1 MNKNIKLLEFLRISR
16 EVTDNYIK
24 TLNGKEW
31 TLSNQWY
38 KIHEEEIEFQDATS
52 PLNELEEFWDNFF
65 AKLTLLHL
73 EKVDD
78 YAIMES
84 AISTWNKIYARSV
97 KALENES
104 CN

>member
-1 MNKNIKLLEFLRISR
+1 MNTKITLKEFLGISR
-16 EVTDNYIK
+16 QVTNNYIK
-24 TLNGKEW
+24 ALNGKEW
-31 TLSNQWY
+31 SLSEQWK
-38 KIHEEEIEFQDATS
+38 KIMEEEQEFKDATS

-84 AISTWNKIYARSV
+84 AISTWNKIYARSN
-97 KALENES
+97 KAIEIQA
-104 CN
+104 